1 MTFCRAVPIVVA
13 AVVPLGLPNLTPWL
27 PIYKSN
33 LYGLKLVVFTMVVGL
48 SV

>member
-13 AVVPLGLPNLTPWL
+13 AVVPLGLP
-27 PIYKSN
+27 IYKFN